1 MKNYKLNKKFQIL
14 FPFLFIIGII
24 LIIQGFNDKKIINLD
39 YKENNSI
46 HYNVYLKK
54 NQFFDTPFLPE
65 GRTYIA
71 SLIDYIDINFHYDV
85 EYSRKLTG
93 TYTYKYVALVRANK
107 KEGSGYYWE
116 KEYNLSDDKKIEV
129 NNNVNVSI
137 DDNVKVKYSTYNEIL
152 NNFKKEYGISTDGEL
167 KVIMKIENNSKFEK
181 IDEPILVNSEMNITV
196 PLLEQALE
204 VGINKDTSSDN
215 NVLTIK
221 EKSDRPAYLIFKIT
235 GIILTIT
242 SILGFID
249 VTKTNIVFKKKNLYE
264 LKLDNILTSY
274 DSIIANIKT
283 LPNMDGFKIIEVSSF
298 EELLDVYN
306 EVRMPINYYQGDTE
320 SIFVIINDS
329 MVWKYILKKDTMKW
343 VDSNEK
349 KNDKKTRK

>member
-1 MKNYKLNKKFQIL
+1 
-14 FPFLFIIGII
+14 
-24 LIIQGFNDKKIINLD
+24 
-39 YKENNSI
+39 
-46 HYNVYLKK
+46 
-54 NQFFDTPFLPE
+54 
-65 GRTYIA
+65 
-71 SLIDYIDINFHYDV
+71 
-85 EYSRKLTG
+85 
-93 TYTYKYVALVRANK
+93 
-107 KEGSGYYWE
+107 
-116 KEYNLSDDKKIEV
+116 
-129 NNNVNVSI
+129 
-137 DDNVKVKYSTYNEIL
+137 
-152 NNFKKEYGISTDGEL
+152 
-167 KVIMKIENNSKFEK
+167 MKIENNSKFDK
-181 IDEPILVNSEMNITV
+181 IDEPILVNSEMNLTI

-204 VGINKDTSSDN
+204 VGINKDTSSNN

-283 LPNMDGFKIIEVSSF
+283 LPNMEGFKIIEVSSF

-320 SIFVIINDS
+320 SIFIIINDS